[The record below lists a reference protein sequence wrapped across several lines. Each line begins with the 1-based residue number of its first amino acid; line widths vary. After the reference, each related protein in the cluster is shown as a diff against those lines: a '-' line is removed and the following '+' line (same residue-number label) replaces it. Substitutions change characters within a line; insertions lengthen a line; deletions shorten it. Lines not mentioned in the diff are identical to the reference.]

1 MTMTSP
7 PTTRSPSEA
16 RAARTGTPVGPPRA
30 PEARPRI
37 ARAAL
42 LLTAVLG
49 CRPIQPEVEAAA
61 QPVTEDR
68 SVAPDP
74 ERPPPAPVIPDFA
87 ELAERMSPAVV
98 SVVSTLAPEGR
109 KGRRPRRGVGSGMV
123 VRPDGQVL
131 TNYHVIAEAMSFAIE
146 YADGARVAAQLVHGD
161 PLLDLALLAPEVSE
175 GGRAVVQLS
184 ERRPRPGEWVMAIG
198 HPFGLGDTVT
208 VGVVSGLG
216 RDLDDLGRPEELDPE
231 GVWSFI
237 QTDASIN
244 AGNSGGPLVD
254 LRGEVIGLTT
264 AVRSDGQGVAFAVP
278 APMAR
283 RFLGEVW
290 THGRFR
296 HARLGVDVGEVDDRP
311 AVRVLRVTPEGPA
324 ARGGLRPG
332 DLILAA
338 GAAKIARVSEL
349 AYHGR
354 LSGVGVAL
362 ALEVQRG
369 PTRLAVQVVPDEAP
383 LAPPST
389 GE

>member
-1 MTMTSP
+1 
-7 PTTRSPSEA
+7 
-16 RAARTGTPVGPPRA
+16 
-30 PEARPRI
+30 
-37 ARAAL
+37 
-42 LLTAVLG
+42 
-49 CRPIQPEVEAAA
+49 
-61 QPVTEDR
+61 
-68 SVAPDP
+68 
-74 ERPPPAPVIPDFA
+74 
-87 ELAERMSPAVV
+87 
-98 SVVSTLAPEGR
+98 
-109 KGRRPRRGVGSGMV
+109 
-123 VRPDGQVL
+123 
-131 TNYHVIAEAMSFAIE
+131 
-146 YADGARVAAQLVHGD
+146 
-161 PLLDLALLAPEVSE
+161 
-175 GGRAVVQLS
+175 
-184 ERRPRPGEWVMAIG
+184 
-198 HPFGLGDTVT
+198 
-208 VGVVSGLG
+208 
-216 RDLDDLGRPEELDPE
+216 
-231 GVWSFI
+231 
-237 QTDASIN
+237 
-244 AGNSGGPLVD
+244 
-254 LRGEVIGLTT
+254 
-264 AVRSDGQGVAFAVP
+264 
-278 APMAR
+278 MAR